1 MLPLARQGL
10 TSARSPLLLR
20 TLHSSSL
27 LRSPLPRSSLVA
39 LARSPTLPPTFFTPS
54 SSQQH
59 IHSSPP
65 NSLLREPNPDGT
77 PLKSTLWSRSPI
89 LRVLTRLAFSSVLGL
104 FVLTG
109 AILVHDSLTYGSN
122 KVGKVDV
129 HPLALKPEKGGRKNL
144 PILAHDIQELEEGHG
159 GERKE
164 KPKLVIV
171 GGGWGVSPSPLAS
184 LSFCPSLSSLS
195 PGFLRSER
203 GRLGSGVVW
212 VESDVNEADDHLPSF
227 ASPLAQSVGLLK
239 TLHDG
244 DYNVTVVAPQNY
256 SLFVRPSPLPVFP
269 RRVARPL
276 TSTPSVS
283 TANRP
288 PSCRPQ
294 Q

>member
-1 MLPLARQGL
+1 MLPLARKGL

-184 LSFCPSLSSLS
+184 LSFCPSL
-195 PGFLRSER
+195 F
-203 GRLGSGVVW
+203 
-212 VESDVNEADDHLPSF
+212 
-227 ASPLAQSVGLLK
+227 
-239 TLHDG
+239 
-244 DYNVTVVAPQNY
+244 
-256 SLFVRPSPLPVFP
+256 SLFSWLLEIGARSIWIGYGLKVTLTRLTTTSLPLLPRPHRVSVCSRPSM
-269 RRVARPL
+269 
-276 TSTPSVS
+276 TGIT
-283 TANRP
+283 T
-288 PSCRPQ
+288 
-294 Q
+294 